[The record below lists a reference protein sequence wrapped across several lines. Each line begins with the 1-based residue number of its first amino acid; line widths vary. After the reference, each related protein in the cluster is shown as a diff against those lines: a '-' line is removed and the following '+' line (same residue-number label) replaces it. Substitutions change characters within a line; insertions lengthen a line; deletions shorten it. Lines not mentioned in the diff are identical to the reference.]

1 VKDVT
6 SIPRV
11 KLAANAGGNGV
22 TAAEPPA
29 AGNPEEGGLKGVG
42 VCVEAPVEKRRR
54 KKDDLLADVV
64 ADKTGDVVADKT
76 GDVVADKTGDSG
88 IDGDVVVSKVAR
100 VV

>member
-1 VKDVT
+1 
-6 SIPRV
+6 
-11 KLAANAGGNGV
+11 V

-76 GDVVADKTGDSG
+76 GDVVADKTGDVVADKTGDSG